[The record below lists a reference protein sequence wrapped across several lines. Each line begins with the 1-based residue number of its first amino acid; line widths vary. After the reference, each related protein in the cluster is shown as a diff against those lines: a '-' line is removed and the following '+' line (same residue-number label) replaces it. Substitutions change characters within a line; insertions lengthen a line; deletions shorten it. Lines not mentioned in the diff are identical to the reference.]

1 MWLSATHAAQIE
13 ALEEPQPAPTDQPDM
28 QPIAKPMNVEQ
39 RLDLARYL
47 TVLRSYKPRT
57 RKSRRTKSDR
67 RRRIVAKLIRR
78 AA

>member
-1 MWLSATHAAQIE
+1 MTPLPIE
-13 ALEEPQPAPTDQPDM
+13 A
-28 QPIAKPMNVEQ
+28 

-67 RRRIVAKLIRR
+67 RRRIVAKLRR

>member
-1 MWLSATHAAQIE
+1 MTPLPIE
-13 ALEEPQPAPTDQPDM
+13 A
-28 QPIAKPMNVEQ
+28 

-67 RRRIVAKLIRR
+67 RRRIVKQLIRR